1 VRVFRQLSI
10 VTMLVAMQARPAE
23 ALPIG
28 FGKNQGPVSYS
39 EIKSDHF
46 YIYHDARTPGEG
58 AMMLNALEAARV
70 PMERWFQESRK
81 RPLPVVMSAISENAS
96 FANFIA
102 DAVELQTLGQG
113 TRELAW
119 HEYVHST
126 MYRKLDNILGPA
138 GALIHLPW
146 MPAWYLEG
154 LAEALSVSVG
164 SDTMAG
170 IERYQAL
177 AGDWPT
183 YPRLHSLYSKEGFAE
198 RGYATAGALTSYLFR
213 KMDPNKLPD
222 MLDQFYRYSMPWWWP
237 WTMVP
242 FNGFLPMDK
251 VLENQIGMNGGQLY
265 EAYKKDAKAHWE
277 KTPGTFLVG
286 RPDKRRQFTSIYGMK
301 SNGTDILHLN
311 RNDEGLQES
320 SLTFDA
326 TTGWA
331 TALNKVAA
339 IDDDFGSFSR
349 VNDGRIQAG
358 IKYQDEHAGEES
370 TIRISF
376 ADNPRKLHLV
386 KRAAIVIGMTAGP
399 DRLYWTEFAQAR
411 SSFCSAGFSKDGKPE
426 CHLTVET
433 PSKLKIVG
441 ERWTKDGLAEIW
453 LSESTEKLTG
463 TLTSL
468 HVLNVQKRS
477 LKKGVYRT
485 LAGIRQVAF
494 AGQDVW
500 LFTSEHKN
508 RLLRRMNSELTCAG
522 TLSFK
527 DHIVGAFGL
536 ADGSLVLGLYA
547 GQNYQVKK
555 LSPTEMTTSPCPP
568 ETAPTSPIQYAV
580 QHPQI
585 DFKTAF
591 LAADTWSTAADKSE
605 PLSQV
610 VAAKPLNEAVQ
621 PGTGSETASSP
632 ARWRPRPLFLFPW
645 IGADDALGPQ
655 IGVVSVPL
663 MDHMQNET
671 VRATFLYGAYSRYPY
686 QEVAVTSTRFLP
698 TLSFAAYRS
707 QTYNGLF
714 RNSEGGTVSSYLD
727 EKGVR
732 LESDSDFSALGG
744 KGSFGAGFKY
754 AHLKPYLGPF
764 SVKRGFLAEP
774 AVNFSLFH
782 SFGRFSWSNSISG
795 RAAPEALNETY
806 DYNQIGAA
814 TNLGLSTG
822 FLASKFTL
830 GLEGSRTR
838 GKEMRELKEVYR
850 PLKTFI
856 PGAGGG
862 YNQNSF
868 SLVGDDTGLFSP
880 VFGDTQG
887 RAKANWTFPVI
898 REVDKLLW
906 ILYLER
912 LDFTAFYNYGAAWNG
927 PEPRRGWDKLIRAH
941 GYSLDLQLENKGVR
955 FNAGLGAGQV
965 IGRDPEIYMT
975 TGFDALF

>member
-1 VRVFRQLSI
+1 MRVTEKL
-10 VTMLVAMQARPAE
+10 TTLLVCAVCMPQAA

-28 FGKNQGPVSYS
+28 FGKNQGPVEYS
-39 EIKSDHF
+39 EIKSNHF

-58 AMMLNALEAARV
+58 AMMLNALEAVRV
-70 PMERWFQESRK
+70 PMERWFQTSRK
-81 RPLPVVMSAISENAS
+81 RPLPVIMSAISENAS
-96 FANFIA
+96 FANFIS

-138 GALIHLPW
+138 GSLIHLPW

-154 LAEALSVSVG
+154 LAEALSASVG
-164 SDTMAG
+164 SDAIAG

-177 AGDWPT
+177 TGDWPT
-183 YPRLHSLYSKEGFAE
+183 YARLHSLYSKEGFAG
-198 RGYATAGALTSYLFR
+198 RGYATSGALTSYLLR
-213 KMDPNKLPD
+213 KAGPETLPV
-222 MLDQFYRYSMPWWWP
+222 MLDQFYSYSMPWWWP
-237 WTMVP
+237 WAMVP

-251 VLENQIGMNGGQLY
+251 VLENHVGMNGTSLY
-265 EAYKKDAKAHWE
+265 ESYKKAAKEHWE
-277 KTPGTFLVG
+277 RSEGVFLIRQSG
-286 RPDKRRQFTSIYGMK
+286 QRRLFSSVYGMK
-301 SNGTDILHLN
+301 SVGETILHLN
-311 RNDEGLQES
+311 RTDDVLQETA
-320 SLTFDA
+320 LAFDQ

-331 TALNKVAA
+331 QALNKVTE
-339 IDDDFGSFSR
+339 IDDDYGSFTR
-349 VNDGRIQAG
+349 VNNGKIQAG
-358 IKYQDEHAGEES
+358 VKYHEKHAGDES
-370 TIRISF
+370 TIRILF
-376 ADNPRKLHLV
+376 KDKGRKTRLIERPAV
-386 KRAAIVIGMTAGP
+386 VTAMTASA
-399 DRLYWTEFAQAR
+399 DRLYWTEYAQAR
-411 SSFCSAGFSKDGKPE
+411 SGFCSTGLGSNSKSE
-426 CHLTVET
+426 CHLTAET
-433 PSKLKIVG
+433 PSNLRIIG
-441 ERWTKDGLAEIW
+441 ERYNAGALAEIW

-463 TLTSL
+463 TLTTL
-468 HVLNVQKRS
+468 HILDVKKKT
-477 LKKGVYRT
+477 LKKNVYQTR
-485 LAGIRQVAF
+485 AVVRQAAF
-494 AGQDVW
+494 AGNDTW
-500 LFTSEHKN
+500 LFTSEHRN
-508 RLLRRMNSELTCAG
+508 RLLRKLNPDFSCAG
-522 TLSFK
+522 MLTFK
-527 DHIVGAFGL
+527 DHVISAFGL
-536 ADGSLVLGLYA
+536 SDGHLVLALYA
-547 GQNYQVKK
+547 GDNFNVKR
-555 LSPTEMTTSPCPP
+555 LNDAEMKTAACSR
-568 ETAPTSPIQYAV
+568 ETAPTSPMQYAV
-580 QHPQI
+580 SRPNV
-585 DFKTAF
+585 DLKTAF
-591 LAADTWSTAADKSE
+591 AATDIWSTNEDATE
-605 PLSQV
+605 PLSRL
-610 VAAKPLNEAVQ
+610 AAEKPLNEAVQ
-621 PGTGSETASSP
+621 PNTGSETTSNP
-632 ARWRPRPLFLFPW
+632 AEWRPRPLFLFPW

-671 VRATFLYGAYSRYPY
+671 VRATFLYGAYSRFPY
-686 QEVAVTSTRFLP
+686 QEVALTSTRYTP
-698 TLSFAAYRS
+698 TVSLTAYRA

-714 RNSEGGTVSSYLD
+714 RNASGGTVSSYLD

-732 LESDSDFSALGG
+732 LESDTDFRALGG
-744 KGSFGAGFKY
+744 RASFGAGFKY
-754 AHLKPYLGPF
+754 AHLKPYLGPYNI
-764 SVKRGFLAEP
+764 KRGFLAEP
-774 AVNFSLFH
+774 AANISLFNT
-782 SFGRFSWSNSISG
+782 FGRVSWSNSISG
-795 RAAPEALNETY
+795 RVAPAALNEEF
-806 DYNQIGAA
+806 DYNQIGAS
-814 TNLGLSTG
+814 TSLGLSMG
-822 FLASKFTL
+822 FLASRFTL

-927 PEPRRGWDKLIRAH
+927 DQPRRGWDRLIRAH